1 MRKSSESFAGLPLQ
15 ANGFL
20 HHQNHSSR
28 TNKKNNRGMT
38 LLELLIVVSLLGI
51 VALASTSLIIDNG
64 DLKRQL
70 ETEGRW
76 DAIRKAIIG
85 EPNLILNGSPYVSGY
100 VTDMGRLP
108 NNIQELFIQGTQ
120 PDWTEIPLYTAGTG
134 YTSTLSGGWRGPY
147 LYTAG
152 SREYRDGW
160 NNHDFLERNDVENP
174 IDAID
179 DDATNFG
186 WLFTPTGVPPNH
198 ADIAI
203 QSLGD
208 INVLGDT
215 AVVPE
220 GGTDF
225 LQDFPT
231 DNTLNI
237 VNENEWRLSA
247 NPITFNIN
255 FNRPVT
261 AGEDQ
266 ADLEL
271 RVYRYID
278 NNDDTANNT
287 DIDETIADATFAV
300 AVGDTATATQTVT
313 PDDLPIGRY
322 AAVIWCTQNTPLDI
336 DDDTVYDGNCV
347 APNSHNP
354 YYFTLLPSVSQVT
367 VRWNLP

>member
-1 MRKSSESFAGLPLQ
+1 MRKSSELFAGLSLQ

-20 HHQNHSSR
+20 RCQNYSSR

-38 LLELLIVVSLLGI
+38 LLELLIVVSLLSI

-70 ETEGRW
+70 ETESRW

-85 EPNLILNGSPYVSGY
+85 EPNLILNGSPYLSGY

-108 NNIQELFIQGTQ
+108 NSIQEIFIQGTQ
-120 PDWTEIPLYTAGTG
+120 PDWTSIDLYEADTANGFSSVLG
-134 YTSTLSGGWRGPY
+134 GGWRGPY

-152 SREYRDGW
+152 SREFRDGW
-160 NNHDFLERNDVENP
+160 NNADFVERVDG
-174 IDAID
+174 DGID

-198 ADIAI
+198 TDIAI

-208 INVLGDT
+208 INVLGDAG
-215 AVVPE
+215 AVPA
-220 GGTDF
+220 GATDF

-231 DNTLNI
+231 DNALNI

-287 DIDETIADATFAV
+287 DVDETIADATFAL

-313 PDDLPIGRY
+313 PADLPIGRY
-322 AAVIWCTQNTPLDI
+322 AAVIWCTTPEPEVI
-336 DDDTVYDGNCV
+336 YDGNCD
-347 APNSHNP
+347 ATNAHNP